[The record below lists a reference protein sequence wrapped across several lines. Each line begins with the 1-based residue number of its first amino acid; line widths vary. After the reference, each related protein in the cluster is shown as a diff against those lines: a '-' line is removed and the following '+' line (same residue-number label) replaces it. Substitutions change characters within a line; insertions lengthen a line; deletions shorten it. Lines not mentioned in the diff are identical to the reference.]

1 MDVENVPLKQTSIL
15 SPEDQKVTFVEL
27 FFDLVFVFSITQI
40 VSLLHNDLSWI
51 TVGQAILVFWL
62 VLLGWGQFTWALN
75 AANTTHNLVQLG
87 VLLAAAITLL
97 MGISVPQ
104 AFQDRAL
111 WFAITYILVR
121 VVGLT
126 LFSLVALEDPTL
138 RAALR
143 TWTILSIGGLI
154 AVLVGGYLGGTA
166 QYWLWGSA
174 IILDIISAA
183 VGGQAEEWNIHPDH
197 FSERHGLF
205 VIIALG
211 ETLIVA
217 ASEVADE
224 ILSFNLIAVGVLAV
238 AITCALWWSYFVRAK
253 PVLDH
258 ALASSQGAERSM
270 MARDVYSM
278 LHFPMLFGV
287 IAYAAIVEAA
297 LANPVEPLSLA
308 RRIALAV
315 GLVLFVGGM
324 AAAVWRAT
332 GSPMWA
338 RVILIITTAIAIV
351 AISGVSA
358 SVTLGIALAGILAIL
373 LQEQRSGSPI
383 VDELL

>member
-1 MDVENVPLKQTSIL
+1 MSVDSRHMTRTSIV

-27 FFDLVFVFSITQI
+27 FFDLVFVFSVTQI
-40 VSLLHNDLSWI
+40 VRLLHNDLTWL

-126 LFSLVALEDPTL
+126 LFSLVALENPTL

-143 TWTILSIGGLI
+143 TWIVLSIAGLI
-154 AVLVGGYLGGTA
+154 AVLVGGYLGGAA

-174 IILDIISAA
+174 ILLDIFSAA

-205 VIIALG
+205 VIIVLG

-217 ASEVADE
+217 ASEGTEA
-224 ILSFNLIAVGVLAV
+224 ILSFDLIAVGLLAV
-238 AITCALWWSYFVRAK
+238 AITGALWWSYFVRAK

-308 RRIALAV
+308 ESIALAL

-332 GSPMWA
+332 RSPMWG
-338 RVILIITTAIAIV
+338 RVILIVATALAIV

-358 SVTLGIALAGILAIL
+358 SVTLGIGLAGILAIL
-373 LQEQRSGSPI
+373 LLEQRAGSPI

>member
-1 MDVENVPLKQTSIL
+1 MVRHHLH
-15 SPEDQKVTFVEL
+15 FVESGRI
-27 FFDLVFVFSITQI
+27 DI
-40 VSLLHNDLSWI
+40 VLPRSLRKSY
-51 TVGQAILVFWL
+51 T
-62 VLLGWGQFTWALN
+62 
-75 AANTTHNLVQLG
+75 
-87 VLLAAAITLL
+87 
-97 MGISVPQ
+97 
-104 AFQDRAL
+104 
-111 WFAITYILVR
+111 
-121 VVGLT
+121 
-126 LFSLVALEDPTL
+126 

-143 TWTILSIGGLI
+143 TWIVLSIAGLI
-154 AVLVGGYLGGTA
+154 AVLVGGYLGGAA

-174 IILDIISAA
+174 ILLDIFSAA

-205 VIIALG
+205 VIIVLG

-217 ASEVADE
+217 ASEGTEA
-224 ILSFNLIAVGVLAV
+224 ILSFDLIAVGLLAV
-238 AITCALWWSYFVRAK
+238 AITGALWWSYFVRAK

-308 RRIALAV
+308 ESIALAL

-332 GSPMWA
+332 RSPMWG
-338 RVILIITTAIAIV
+338 RVILIVATALAIV

-358 SVTLGIALAGILAIL
+358 SVTLGIGLAGILAIL

>member
-154 AVLVGGYLGGTA
+154 AVLVGGYLGGAA
-166 QYWLWGSA
+166 QYWLWGFA
-174 IILDIISAA
+174 IVLDIISAA

>member
-1 MDVENVPLKQTSIL
+1 MSVDSRHMTRTSIV

-27 FFDLVFVFSITQI
+27 FFDLVFVFSVTQI
-40 VSLLHNDLSWI
+40 VRLLHNDLTWP
-51 TVGQAILVFWL
+51 TVGQAVLVFWL

-75 AANTTHNLVQLG
+75 AANTKHNLVQLG
-87 VLLAAAITLL
+87 VLLAAGITLF
-97 MGISVPQ
+97 MGISLPQ

-111 WFAITYILVR
+111 WFAITYISLR

-126 LFSLVALEDPTL
+126 LFSLVALENPTL

-143 TWTILSIGGLI
+143 TWIVLSIAGLI
-154 AVLVGGYLGGTA
+154 AVLVGGYLGGAA

-174 IILDIISAA
+174 ILLDIFSAA

-205 VIIALG
+205 VIIVLG

-217 ASEVADE
+217 ASEGTEA
-224 ILSFNLIAVGVLAV
+224 ILSFDLIAVGLLAV
-238 AITCALWWSYFVRAK
+238 AITGALWWSYFVRAK
-253 PVLDH
+253 RVLDH
-258 ALASSQGAERSM
+258 ALASSRGAERSM

-297 LANPVEPLSLA
+297 VANPVEPLSLA

-315 GLVLFVGGM
+315 GLVLSLVGWRLLSGGRL
-324 AAAVWRAT
+324 AARCGRA
-332 GSPMWA
+332 
-338 RVILIITTAIAIV
+338 
-351 AISGVSA
+351 
-358 SVTLGIALAGILAIL
+358 
-373 LQEQRSGSPI
+373 
-383 VDELL
+383 

>member
-217 ASEVADE
+217 ASEVTDA
-224 ILSFNLIAVGVLAV
+224 ILSFKLIVVGVLAV

-258 ALASSQGAERSM
+258 ALASSRGAERSM

-308 RRIALAV
+308 GRAMLAL

>member
-1 MDVENVPLKQTSIL
+1 MKRTSIV

-27 FFDLVFVFSITQI
+27 FFDLVFVFSVTQI
-40 VSLLHNDLSWI
+40 VSLLHNDLSWL

-87 VLLAAAITLL
+87 VLLAAAIALF
-97 MGISVPQ
+97 MGISLPQ

-111 WFAITYILVR
+111 WFAIAYISVR
-121 VVGLT
+121 VVGLI
-126 LFSLVALEDPTL
+126 LFTLVALEDPTL

-143 TWTILSIGGLI
+143 TWIVLSIAGLI
-154 AVLVGGYLGGTA
+154 AVVAGGYLGGNA

-174 IILDIISAA
+174 IILDIYSAA

-217 ASEVADE
+217 ASEATE
-224 ILSFNLIAVGVLAV
+224 AILSFELIAVGILAV
-238 AITCALWWSYFVRAK
+238 AITGTLWWSYFVRAK

-258 ALASSQGAERSM
+258 ALAISRGSERSM

-297 LANPVEPLSLA
+297 VANPVEPLSSVESV
-308 RRIALAV
+308 ALAL

-324 AAAVWRAT
+324 AVAVWRAT
-332 GSPMWA
+332 GGRMWA
-338 RVILIITTAIAIV
+338 RVILIVTTAIAIV
-351 AISGVSA
+351 AISGVSV
-358 SVTLGIALAGILAIL
+358 SVTLGIALTGLLAIL
-373 LQEQRSGSPI
+373 VLEQRTGSLILAERP
-383 VDELL
+383 